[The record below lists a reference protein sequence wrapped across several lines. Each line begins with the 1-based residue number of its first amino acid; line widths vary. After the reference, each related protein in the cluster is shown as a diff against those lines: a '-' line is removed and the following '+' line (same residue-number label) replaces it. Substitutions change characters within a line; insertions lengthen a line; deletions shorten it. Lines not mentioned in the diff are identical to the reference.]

1 MHLHLTVMTFAMFGM
16 EDLVYRANSHYF
28 KTLDTAITIE
38 LDEKTA
44 RTNPGFFSPRPSA
57 GS

>member
-1 MHLHLTVMTFAMFGM
+1 MTFATFVM

-38 LDEKTA
+38 LDEKTVRA
-44 RTNPGFFSPRPSA
+44 NPGLFSTRPRA